1 MVNVSYYFIYLLI
14 HFASSRFSFFC
25 HTTILYSNIA
35 GISIMLIFYIYI
47 IQHKK
52 HQRKGK
58 IIFRMGHIHPL
69 DSSLLLHYESIM
81 WLLAFYCKI
90 TPSAIL
96 LTLDDM
102 PFQQCRLVL
111 QTARSSNNYTSLP
124 FKFKQFPF

>member
-25 HTTILYSNIA
+25 HTTILYSNIV

-58 IIFRMGHIHPL
+58 SYFVWDTHTHQT
-69 DSSLLLHYESIM
+69 LL
-81 WLLAFYCKI
+81 FYCIMKVLCDY
-90 TPSAIL
+90 L
-96 LTLDDM
+96 LS
-102 PFQQCRLVL
+102 
-111 QTARSSNNYTSLP
+111 TAKSHLCNTAYFRRHAFSTVPTCLANCK
-124 FKFKQFPF
+124 KFKQLYIVTF